1 MPFSVPTFY
10 LLSFILSFSCL
21 ALPPDATK
29 PLAYDKFRPLSEL
42 LPTPNDQRTASGAP
56 GKAYWQQQADH
67 EINVELDETSQNLK
81 GSETITY
88 HNNSPDTLTYLWLE
102 LDANLFAKHS
112 ASNLT
117 EVLEGNQTESIHLD
131 KFHPKTLQAELLK
144 EKFDGSSTIDSVT
157 DAQGKPLPFTI
168 ADTMMRVDLPTPVTS
183 GSSVRFNISWHYHI
197 NDGTLLPVR
206 TGYEYF
212 KKDKNYIFEIAN
224 WYPRMCSYT
233 DVRGWQNKAYLGVGE
248 FSLEFG
254 NYLVKIT
261 APEDHI
267 VSASGELQNAEQV
280 LTATQRQRLKEA
292 ATAKHPVF
300 IVTPDEAKKN
310 ETHHSSGKKTW
321 IFKADNIRAFAFAT
335 SRKFIWDAQGVPAS
349 ICADPQKP
357 TMAMSFY
364 PKEAEPLWSKYST
377 PTVLHTLEVYTQHTF
392 PFPYPTVNSINGPIY
407 GMEFSMIC
415 FNGTRPEKDGT
426 YSKEKKEE
434 LIAVIIHE
442 VGHNFFPMIV
452 NSDEREWG
460 WLDEGLNTFLE
471 HLATDLW
478 EKGFKNDRC
487 VPRNLAK
494 YMTGPDL
501 VPIMTTADSLLKVGG
516 SAYAK
521 PGAGLNLLR
530 DTILGPER
538 FDFAFKVYANR
549 WKFKRPEPADFF
561 RTIADASGR
570 DLDWFW
576 RGWFYSIDPC
586 SIAIDGIHQYI
597 LDTGNPELDKPIT
610 KKEKEERV
618 KTVAEIRD
626 ANIKTYTELH
636 PELKDFYSSYDEFSV
651 LPSER
656 EKFQELLK
664 NLEKE
669 EIDPNILTTK
679 RNFYVIDFSNQGGL
693 IMPIPLKIEYTDGT
707 SEQFQIPAEIWRTN
721 PQKVSKLLITTKVLK
736 SVQVDPHEELPE
748 IHRDLNFWPRQLV
761 KDHFQFHLEEKKK
774 NPMQELGKK

>member
-1 MPFSVPTFY
+1 M
-10 LLSFILSFSCL
+10 
-21 ALPPDATK
+21 
-29 PLAYDKFRPLSEL
+29 AYDKFRPLAEF

-67 EINVELDETSQNLK
+67 EINVELDEDTQSLK

-117 EVLEGNQTESIHLD
+117 EVLSGNQTDSIHLE

-144 EKFDGSSTIDSVT
+144 EKFDGSSTIDAVT
-157 DAQGKPLPFTI
+157 DTEGKPLSFVI
-168 ADTMMRVDLPTPVTS
+168 NDTMMRIDLPTPLVP
-183 GSSVRFNISWHYHI
+183 GSTLRFNISWHYRI

-261 APEDHI
+261 APDDHI
-267 VSASGELQNAEQV
+267 VSASGELQNPEQV

-292 ATAKHPVF
+292 TTAKHPVF
-300 IVTPDEAKKN
+300 IVTPKEAQQN

-321 IFKADNIRAFAFAT
+321 IFKADNIRAFAFAS
-335 SRKFIWDAQGVPAS
+335 SRKFIWDAQGAPAS
-349 ICADPQKP
+349 VCADPQKR

-377 PTVLHTLEVYTQHTF
+377 AAVLHTLEVYTKHTF
-392 PFPYPTVNSINGPIY
+392 PFPYPTVNSINGPIF

-426 YSKEKKEE
+426 YSREKKEE
-434 LIAVIIHE
+434 LIAVVIHE

-460 WLDEGLNTFLE
+460 WMDEGLNTFLE

-478 EKGFKNDRC
+478 EKGFHNDRS
-487 VPRNLAK
+487 VPRNLTK

-501 VPIMTTADSLLKVGG
+501 VPIMTTADSLLKLGG

-521 PGAGLNLLR
+521 PAAGLNLLR
-530 DTILGPER
+530 DTVLGPDR
-538 FDFAFKVYANR
+538 FDFAFKTYANR

-561 RTIADASGR
+561 RTIGDASGR

-586 SIAIDGIHQYI
+586 SISVDTVHQYI
-597 LDTGNPELDKPIT
+597 LDTGTPSIDKLVA
-610 KKEKEERV
+610 KKEKEDRV

-626 ANIKTYTELH
+626 ANIKTYAELH

-651 LPSER
+651 LPSEQ
-656 EKFQELLK
+656 EKFQKLLK
-664 NLEKE
+664 QLEEE

-693 IMPIPLKIEYTDGT
+693 IMPIPLKLDYSDGT
-707 SEQFQIPAEIWRTN
+707 SEEFQIPAEIWRTN
-721 PQKVSKLLITTKVLK
+721 NQKVSKLLITNKELK

-761 KDHFQFHLEEKKK
+761 KDHFQFQLEEKKK
-774 NPMQELGKK
+774 NPMQELEKK